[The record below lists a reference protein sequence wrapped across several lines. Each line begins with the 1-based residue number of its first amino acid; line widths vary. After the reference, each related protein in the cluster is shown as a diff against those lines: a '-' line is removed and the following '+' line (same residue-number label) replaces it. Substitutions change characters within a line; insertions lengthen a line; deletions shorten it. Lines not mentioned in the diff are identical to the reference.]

1 MHIPDGFLDLKTAV
15 ATGVLAAAGLGYALR
30 EARRTLPARKVP
42 LLGLSAAFVF
52 ASQMLNFPV
61 IGGTSGHLVGAV
73 LTAALLG
80 PSAAVIVLSAVL
92 IVQCLMF
99 ADGGLTA
106 LGANILNMGIIG
118 GVVGWMI
125 YAGVS
130 RLVKGLFGSIFAAV
144 VASWASIVLAAI
156 LCAGELA
163 ASRTVRWNVA
173 FPAMTF
179 VHMLIGIGE
188 AVITA
193 LVLSAIAAVRPELL
207 RPDGVVR
214 HAATRSYRPVLV
226 FGLIAAMA
234 LALFAS
240 PFASTWPD
248 GLDKAAEDLGFKEK
262 ESVDRAL
269 PAPVADYR
277 MPGITSQ
284 AVATSIAGGLGT
296 LAVLGGAWLLTRALV
311 PKSRTGAS
319 TEPPPS
325 A

>member
-1 MHIPDGFLDLKTAV
+1 MHIPDGFLDLKTAAV
-15 ATGVLAAAGLGYALR
+15 TGVLAAAGLAFALWD
-30 EARRTLPARKVP
+30 ARRTLPARKVP
-42 LLGLSAAFVF
+42 LLGLTAAFVF

-106 LGANILNMGIIG
+106 LGANILNMGLIG
-118 GVVGWMI
+118 GVAGWMI
-125 YAGVS
+125 YAAVS
-130 RLVKGLFGSIFAAV
+130 RLVKGLAGAIFAAT
-144 VASWASIVLAAI
+144 VAAWASIVLAAV

-163 ASRTVRWNVA
+163 VSKTVAWNVA
-173 FPAMTF
+173 FPAMTL

-207 RPDGVVR
+207 RRSEGPVPV
-214 HAATRSYRPVLV
+214 TRSLRPVLA
-226 FGLIAAMA
+226 FGVIVALG

-248 GLDKAAEDLGFKEK
+248 GLDKAAEDLGFKAR
-262 ESVDRAL
+262 ESTRAL
-269 PAPVADYR
+269 PAPIADYKI
-277 MPGITSQ
+277 PGIASD

-296 LAVLGGAWLLTRALV
+296 LVILGGSWLLTRTLV
-311 PKSRTGAS
+311 PKAKTPVP
-319 TEPPPS
+319 PPPS
-325 A
+325 T